1 MQPVEIMP
9 IQDSLVLRA
18 RGSELLI
25 LAQHVTELKQRK
37 SPRDFSM
44 YFTVEALVN
53 RPARKLFEAWLRKD
67 DTLWQRLFKMIHEME
82 QGVGAEDEAKAEVPE
97 VKAKQ
102 VALKAKGQ
110 VIDPVVSTKAKSAKT
125 EVKDEV
131 KAEVKKEAK
140 KEAAKKEAPKK
151 VAAPSQSAPKKPEKA
166 AAKPA
171 AKAVAKPAAKAAPA
185 KKTVAAKP
193 AKSAKP
199 APTKAP
205 AKSAAKTGAKAGK
218 AKPAKKR

>member
-82 QGVGAEDEAKAEVPE
+82 QGVGAEDQAKAEVPE

-125 EVKDEV
+125 EVK
-131 KAEVKKEAK
+131 AEVK

-151 VAAPSQSAPKKPEKA
+151 VAAPSKSAPKKPEKS

-185 KKTVAAKP
+185 KKIVAAKP

-199 APTKAP
+199 APTTKAP

>member
-82 QGVGAEDEAKAEVPE
+82 QGVGAEDQAKAEVPE

-125 EVKDEV
+125 EVKAEV
-131 KAEVKKEAK
+131 KAEVK

-151 VAAPSQSAPKKPEKA
+151 VAAPSKSAPKKPEKS

-199 APTKAP
+199 APTTKAP